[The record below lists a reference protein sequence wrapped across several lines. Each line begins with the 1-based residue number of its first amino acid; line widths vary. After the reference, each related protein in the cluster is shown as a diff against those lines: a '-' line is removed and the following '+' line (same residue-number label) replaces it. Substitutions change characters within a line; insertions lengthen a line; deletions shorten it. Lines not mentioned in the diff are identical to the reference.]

1 MYKFFIILFSFS
13 LLFANQIKHIL
24 ILNSYHQTLNWS
36 QDVLRAVYDVLQ
48 PEKNGYI
55 FHMENMDTK
64 RAHSKK
70 YISQL
75 KEIYKEKYKNIKF
88 SLILAN
94 DNNAY
99 NFLRKYRDEIFGP
112 VPTVFCGVNFFHK
125 EDLKGLKNFTGVAET
140 IDPAGTVKAAL
151 KMFPN
156 TKHIFILNDY
166 LNTGVAFTKQSV
178 QDIKKMN
185 IKDIKIHVI
194 KNLTMKELQHKLSH
208 LPKDSIVVMGVYFK
222 DKNGVFYTPDY
233 AAKLIS
239 KSSIA
244 PVFVLVDIYLKHEMI
259 GGSVDGGYYQGLAM
273 AKIAKRILNGEDINK
288 IPPIES
294 GVTQYV
300 FNYTGLKKFGIN
312 LDLLPKGSIV
322 INKPLTFF
330 ERYKLAIQI
339 AAVIIFILLIAII
352 ILILQNKKVK
362 VAKNEL
368 QKLKDN
374 LEILVQKR
382 TKSLKESKKEMEELL
397 IKTQDAINYAFF
409 IQEALLPKE
418 ELFKEAFKDYF
429 IIYIPK
435 DTVGG
440 DIYQFFKLNQKEYLL
455 LVIDCTGHGVPGAF
469 VTMLVKAIT
478 DQMIFNLKEK
488 KLPFSPAAILNYFNS
503 TIKYVLKQYEDS
515 TSKSNVGFD
524 GGVLYYNKKEN
535 IIKYAGAETSL
546 FYVKNNEVKIIKGDR
561 VSIGYKKSKESLSFK
576 EHTIQIKEGMKFY
589 LTTDGFID
597 QNGGEKDFPFGK
609 KRFIK
614 LIEKYHHLPM
624 KKQKEKFLAA
634 ISEWKKDEQND
645 DITVIAFEP

>member
-1 MYKFFIILFSFS
+1 MYKFFLVLFSIS
-13 LLFANQIKHIL
+13 LLFANDVKHIL
-24 ILNSYHQTLNWS
+24 ILNSYHQTLSWS
-36 QDVLRAVYDVLQ
+36 QDVLRAINDVLE
-48 PEKNGYI
+48 PKKNNYI
-55 FHMENMDTK
+55 LHIENMDTK

-70 YISQL
+70 YINQL
-75 KEIYKEKYKNIKF
+75 KEIYKEKYKNIKL

-166 LNTGVAFTKQSV
+166 LNTGEAFTNQSV
-178 QDIKKMN
+178 HDIKKMN
-185 IKDIKIHVI
+185 LKNIKLHVI
-194 KNLTMKELQHKLSH
+194 ENLTMEELQNKLSH
-208 LPKDSIVVMGVYFK
+208 LPKESIVVMGVYFK
-222 DKNGVFYTPDY
+222 DKNGVFYTPGL
-233 AAKLIS
+233 AANLIS
-239 KSSIA
+239 KSSVA
-244 PVFVLVDIYLKHEMI
+244 PVFVLVDIYLKYDMI

-300 FNYTGLKKFGIN
+300 FNYTGLKKFGVN

-339 AAVIIFILLIAII
+339 AAVIILILLITIV

-362 VAKNEL
+362 AAKNEL

-374 LEILVQKR
+374 LEILVKER
-382 TKSLKESKKEMEELL
+382 TKSLEESKKEVEELL
-397 IKTQDAINYAFF
+397 KKTQDAINYASF
-409 IQEALLPKE
+409 IQEALLPNEK
-418 ELFKEAFKDYF
+418 LFKEAFKDYF

-440 DIYQFFKLNQKEYLL
+440 DIYQFFKITQKDYLL
-455 LVIDCTGHGVPGAF
+455 MVIDCTGHGIPGAF
-469 VTMLVKAIT
+469 VTMLIKAIT
-478 DQMIFNLKEK
+478 EQIVFLLKDNK
-488 KLPFSPAAILNYFNS
+488 MPLSPASVLSFFNT
-503 TIKYVLKQYEDS
+503 TIKQALSQYENS
-515 TSKSNVGFD
+515 KSKSNVGFD
-524 GGVLYYNKKEN
+524 GGVLFFNKETKT
-535 IIKYAGAETSL
+535 IKFAGAETSL
-546 FYVKNNEVKIIKGDR
+546 FYVENDEVKVIKGDR

-597 QNGGEKDFPFGK
+597 QNGGEKDFPFGR

-624 KKQKEKFLAA
+624 KEQKEKFLEA
-634 ISEWKKDEQND
+634 INEWKKVEQND
-645 DITVIAFEP
+645 DITLIGFEP